1 MKDNEALLSIPRV
14 VFCVD
19 WQDVFVG
26 MSVSPDEI
34 KFPLMLLSW
43 EFAFQCAQSSD
54 WTLAQTLNK
63 LSAEQCFKSFR
74 VEKVTRSR
82 NSPFCDL
89 AMRCVHSFYFCCWP
103 PSQKRNL
110 EARAKNISIKIA
122 NRNIWTL
129 LLSSFEQWLWK
140 WLLNQGESGGAE
152 YHVDAQNPAGF
163 FIFFLLR
170 SMFGE

>member
-74 VEKVTRSR
+74 VEKVTRNR

-89 AMRCVHSFYFCCWP
+89 AMRCVVFISVVGRRPRSEIWKLEQKIFQLKLQTEIFELCC
-103 PSQKRNL
+103 
-110 EARAKNISIKIA
+110 
-122 NRNIWTL
+122 
-129 LLSSFEQWLWK
+129 
-140 WLLNQGESGGAE
+140 
-152 YHVDAQNPAGF
+152 
-163 FIFFLLR
+163 
-170 SMFGE
+170 